1 MKRVWGTQLIA
12 VCFLLAGCA
21 SALDTSQ
28 KADRTQSPAADAR
41 WLTLAVTLPEGARPL
56 PVKLHYD
63 SARCKEPRSYGV
75 GGQSQSGV
83 AMMRASHYE
92 DLELVKDPAGHQ
104 YKGHL
109 AIDGGGPCQ
118 WMLTSLET
126 AFTYTSRHPL
136 VKGREVKANR
146 ISFEFAKAKDAI
158 RAPNVRMVFPYV
170 AVIIT
175 DDDASEKELR
185 LAPLGFINPPT
196 FDPSA
201 SGTMY
206 LVFKVHD
213 DNPITARPVPQDR
226 YRYLVSY
233 PDGSTSVS
241 HSKNYVGVQDAR
253 IRCLIM
259 PVEGDEKKKDCSNVR
274 PDATD

>member
-1 MKRVWGTQLIA
+1 MKRAWGA
-12 VCFLLAGCA
+12 PLLAACLLMAGCA

-41 WLTLAVTLPEGARPL
+41 WLTLAVTLPEDARPL

-92 DLELVKDPAGHQ
+92 DLELVKEPRGNQ
-104 YKGHL
+104 YKARL
-109 AIDGGGPCQ
+109 AIDAGGPCQ

-126 AFTYTSRHPL
+126 AFAYTSRHPL
-136 VKGREVKANR
+136 VQGREVQAHR

-170 AVIIT
+170 PVIIT
-175 DDDASEKELR
+175 DDDIPEKELR
-185 LAPLGFINPPT
+185 LAPLGFFLPPT

-213 DNPITARPVPQDR
+213 DKPVTARSILKDR

-233 PDGSTSVS
+233 PDGSTSIS
-241 HSKNYVGVQDAR
+241 PSKTSVGNQDAR
-253 IRCLIM
+253 IRCLVT
-259 PVEGDEKKKDCSNVR
+259 PAKGDEKKKDCSNVR